1 MLRPEADA
9 AGLVLAFVVEAERVP
24 ARLGGRLVEPELRA
38 EAPQLV
44 ASDAAAGALFLRS
57 QHFKRRL
64 LDIVYR
70 DRENDSKRL
79 RDSAN

>member
-1 MLRPEADA
+1 MARPIMLRPEADA

-44 ASDAAAGALFLRS
+44 ASDAAAGALFFEKPTF
-57 QHFKRRL
+57 QKT
-64 LDIVYR
+64 I
-70 DRENDSKRL
+70 
-79 RDSAN
+79 A